1 LGTGE
6 LARNTKETNM
16 NVRTLLLGG
25 AASFAVVV
33 LSAGPMAAQ
42 SFPRTSTPQEHAVTE
57 TLNAEQASVPGIII
71 PPADPV
77 AEANYQSALSSHNAT
92 VAQQQSQYDAQLKDY
107 QQKNSQY
114 TEQTKTYQDQSA
126 SYKAE
131 LANPPSVV
139 IVNDPPPT
147 EVIVQDP
154 PTREIIIQ
162 DPPPAVV
169 TVAPPVVEERHVL
182 VYPDMS
188 ALVHLD
194 ALANPDTEI
203 AGVAVEDRFGNL
215 VGHFRHMTFQDQG
228 IEKGV
233 ITLHNN
239 KTVAVQEDH
248 LRFDPNHSVV
258 VADLSF
264 DELNRMPAR
273 F

>member
-1 LGTGE
+1 MTL
-6 LARNTKETNM
+6 RN
-16 NVRTLLLGG
+16 LLLGG

-33 LSAGPMAAQ
+33 LATAPIAAQ
-42 SFPRTSTPQEHAVTE
+42 SYPRTSTPEEHAVTE
-57 TLNAEQASVPGIII
+57 TLNSEQASVPGIII
-71 PPADPV
+71 PPPDPV
-77 AEANYQSALSSHNAT
+77 AESNYQAALNSHDVT
-92 VAQQQSQYDAQLKDY
+92 VAQQQSQYDAQLRDY

-114 TEQTKTYQDQSA
+114 TEQARTYQDQSA
-126 SYKAE
+126 DYRAE
-131 LANPPSVV
+131 LANPPSSVV
-139 IVNDPPPT
+139 IVNDPPPA

-154 PTREIIIQ
+154 APSREIIVQ

-169 TVAPPVVEERHVL
+169 TVAPPVIEERHVL
-182 VYPDMS
+182 AYPDLN

-194 ALANPDTEI
+194 ALADPDTQI
-203 AGVAVEDRFGNL
+203 AGVAVQDRLGNL
-215 VGHFRHMTFQDQG
+215 VGHFRHMSVQDQG

-233 ITLHNN
+233 ITLRNN

-248 LRFDPNHSVV
+248 LRFDPNHAIV